1 MAVSEKHRERILL
14 GKDNEE
20 LAQHIDKSILTV
32 NLGGEEDENVAFEEF
47 FKIVESKLDLLKSTN
62 EFEIDLQKARA
73 CRDIEESVGS
83 FRTLQID

>member
-14 GKDNEE
+14 VKDNEE
-20 LAQHIDKSILTV
+20 LAQHIDKSILTE

-47 FKIVESKLDLLKSTN
+47 FKIVESKLDLLKASN
-62 EFEIDLQKARA
+62 DFEIDLQKARA

>member
-14 GKDNEE
+14 VKDNEE